1 MKSTAQKLILI
12 SFVLALI
19 AAVAVFLYLQS
30 LKAPKEITK
39 KITVLVAAETIP
51 PRTLIDKKMI
61 KEIQV
66 SDDSIFS

>member
-19 AAVAVFLYLQS
+19 AAVTVSLYLQS
-30 LKAPKEITK
+30 LKSPNEITK

-51 PRTLIDKKMI
+51 SRTLIDKKMI
-61 KEIQV
+61 KEI
-66 SDDSIFS
+66 